1 MFEGNDCAEYCA
13 IRMEARPGEIQLV
26 GGISVPRILSPE
38 DWRELF
44 GLVNLEEMRRLS
56 ATMECPDC
64 DDEGGEW
71 VRVFT
76 TQGAVRVIFPR
87 GPEDG
92 EILSPL
98 AGALSP
104 LAEKMRGFLPR
115 FHPHWPGWPSQQRAE
130 ERRRQEEERRKRE
143 EEQRKQEEELRRQ
156 EEERKRQEEERRQAI
171 EKARTEMLAEL
182 QEELRELEASNDAQK
197 LAKWAEWRKIVKQLL
212 EEPEETEEEQEA
224 LWRALA
230 EEIYINLPGKKPPPL
245 PPTLPPPDPAVV
257 KARPEPMPE
266 PTPEPMPEAN
276 LNRVTEVHWGIHWKI
291 AYDDYFTGDCE
302 IRLLANSESV
312 SMIINNSSDYQERSE
327 DEDWFL
333 VRASKAMSPEAW
345 QSLLDAVNIETLRKL
360 SATTECPDCDDNG
373 REWLKVFTSQD
384 DEVKLSFPIGEKD
397 IKPLLPLAE
406 STSPLAEK
414 MREFLPGFAG
424 GPVWPGYWENWW
436 DWLDWISWYP
446 EEDW

>member
-1 MFEGNDCAEYCA
+1 MLHSFHDDGRTLTSAAQHVQEQVGN
-13 IRMEARPGEIQLV
+13 
-26 GGISVPRILSPE
+26 
-38 DWRELF
+38 
-44 GLVNLEEMRRLS
+44 
-56 ATMECPDC
+56 
-64 DDEGGEW
+64 EGGEW
-71 VRVFT
+71 VQVFT
-76 TQGAVRVIFPR
+76 PQGDARVIFPR

-98 AGALSP
+98 AGSLSP

-130 ERRRQEEERRKRE
+130 ELRRQEEERRKRE

-212 EEPEETEEEQEA
+212 EEPEETEEEREA
-224 LWRALA
+224 LWRALIT
-230 EEIYINLPGKKPPPL
+230 EIHINLPGKKPPPL
-245 PPTLPPPDPAVV
+245 PPTLPPLDTAVL
-257 KARPEPMPE
+257 KPMPE
-266 PTPEPMPEAN
+266 PVPEAN

-302 IRLLANSESV
+302 IRLLANSESI
-312 SMIINNSSDYQERSE
+312 SMIIGNSSDYQESSE
-327 DEDWFL
+327 NFILDF
-333 VRASKAMSPEAW
+333 ASKALSPEEW

-373 REWLKVFTSQD
+373 REWLKVFTPQE
-384 DEVKLSFPIGEKD
+384 EVKLSFPIGEKD
-397 IKPLLPLAE
+397 GKTLLPLAE
-406 STSPLAEK
+406 SASPLAEK

-424 GPVWPGYWENWW
+424 SGWPGWPGYWANWL
-436 DWLDWISWYP
+436 DWLHWISWYP
-446 EEDW
+446 EGDW